1 MDREA
6 GGAQVNT
13 DQPGSN
19 RVDSTG
25 QSQPAPQPYEDLLKD
40 LDERHRLMC
49 LAIKDKPTIYSRAA
63 DAIRKLLEGL

>member
-1 MDREA
+1 M
-6 GGAQVNT
+6 NT
-13 DQPGSN
+13 DQPGSD

-25 QSQPAPQPYEDLLKD
+25 LSVSQPAPRPYEALLKD

-63 DAIRKLLEGL
+63 EAIRELLK